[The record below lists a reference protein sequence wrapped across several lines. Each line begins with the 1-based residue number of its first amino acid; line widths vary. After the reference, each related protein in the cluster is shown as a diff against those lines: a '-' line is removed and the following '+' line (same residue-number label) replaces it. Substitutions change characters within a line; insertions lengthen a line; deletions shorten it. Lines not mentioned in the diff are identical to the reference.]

1 MCPWWFGVLGDYT
14 TQLCG
19 DCNFKPL
26 KGSQD
31 QTTSVVESKSF
42 FLWLNYHRLP
52 SLLHQL
58 YCLLAYPRLSM
69 YGMFTYIECWGIH
82 IRLAI
87 MAQKMR
93 VSALL
98 RHMFEGNIVLSL
110 IPGVVEVHWLS
121 QFINHPQHSL
131 PSYHTCILPGF
142 SQNVVYVFVTF
153 FHAAQVTD
161 QLQVLPSHRINAL
174 YSFEVHYLVDINWDH
189 ISPAFDIG
197 RPRGPLDPER
207 SALKKHTN
215 NLDHLI
221 SYRLEKLKQF

>member
-1 MCPWWFGVLGDYT
+1 M
-14 TQLCG
+14 
-19 DCNFKPL
+19 
-26 KGSQD
+26 
-31 QTTSVVESKSF
+31 
-42 FLWLNYHRLP
+42 WLNYQRP
-52 SLLHQL
+52 GSLLHQL
-58 YCLLAYPRLSM
+58 YWLLVYPRLSM
-69 YGMFTYIECWGIH
+69 YGMFTDIECWGIH
-82 IRLAI
+82 LHLAI
-87 MAQKMR
+87 MSQQMR

-110 IPGVVEVHWLS
+110 IPGVVEVRWLS

-131 PSYHTCILPGF
+131 PSYHTCILR
-142 SQNVVYVFVTF
+142 VFHRTF
-153 FHAAQVTD
+153 FMFFVNAAQVTD
-161 QLQVLPSHRINAL
+161 QLQVLPSYRINAL
-174 YSFEVHYLVDINWDH
+174 YKFEVHYLVDINWDH

>member
-110 IPGVVEVHWLS
+110 IPGVVEVH
-121 QFINHPQHSL
+121 
-131 PSYHTCILPGF
+131 
-142 SQNVVYVFVTF
+142 
-153 FHAAQVTD
+153 
-161 QLQVLPSHRINAL
+161 
-174 YSFEVHYLVDINWDH
+174 
-189 ISPAFDIG
+189 
-197 RPRGPLDPER
+197 
-207 SALKKHTN
+207 
-215 NLDHLI
+215 
-221 SYRLEKLKQF
+221 